1 MNIVKNLPALTKILA
16 SLPGLHTYKKQ
27 MDRARA
33 AGEREAERAAIRAA
47 ETKWGNYLMDKFKVD
62 LQVEGKENL
71 PKEGP
76 VVYVSNHQ
84 GFVDI
89 PALCAALDTVQ
100 FGFIARENLKQV
112 PLYGT
117 WMNRIRSVMIKRED
131 PRAALRAITEG
142 IKYIEEGFSLLIFPE
157 GTRAKGGPMADFK
170 AGSLKLATKPG
181 VPIVP
186 VSINGTY
193 QCFEKTGV
201 FSGHRPVGVIIHPP
215 IETAGLSRQ
224 EEKALTGKV
233 QKIVFDGL
241 ESLRERMGTPVETPA
256 PAADPADSEEE

>member
-1 MNIVKNLPALTKILA
+1 MNIIKNLPALTKILA

-33 AGEREAERAAIRAA
+33 AGEPEAERAAIRAA

-100 FGFIARENLKQV
+100 FGFGVALAGV
-112 PLYGT
+112 PTIQL
-117 WMNRIRSVMIKRED
+117 RILRLEMIGV
-131 PRAALRAITEG
+131 A
-142 IKYIEEGFSLLIFPE
+142 LLIVSVTVTSSSPPE
-157 GTRAKGGPMADFK
+157 DHSKPST
-170 AGSLKLATKPG
+170 SLTLA
-181 VPIVP
+181 
-186 VSINGTY
+186 
-193 QCFEKTGV
+193 
-201 FSGHRPVGVIIHPP
+201 
-215 IETAGLSRQ
+215 L
-224 EEKALTGKV
+224 
-233 QKIVFDGL
+233 
-241 ESLRERMGTPVETPA
+241 
-256 PAADPADSEEE
+256 

>member
-16 SLPGLHTYKKQ
+16 SLPGLRTYKKQ
-27 MDRARA
+27 MDAARK
-33 AGEREAERAAIRAA
+33 AGDHEAERIAIRAA

-71 PKEGP
+71 PQKGP

-89 PALCAALDTVQ
+89 PALCTALDTVQ

-131 PRAALRAITEG
+131 PRAALRAISEG
-142 IKYIEEGFSLLIFPE
+142 IEYINEGFSMLIFPE

-181 VPIVP
+181 VPIIP

-201 FSGHRPVGVIIHPP
+201 FSGNRPVGVIIHPP
-215 IETAGLSRQ
+215 IETKDLSRQ
-224 EEKALTGKV
+224 EEKALTGQV
-233 QKIVFDGL
+233 QQIVYEGL
-241 ESLRERMGTPVETPA
+241 ESLRERMGTPVETPT
-256 PAADPADSEEE
+256 PEEPTDTDA